1 MKLSTRLVLAG
12 AVLPAVALLG
22 TLAAVGLAMDRLL
35 LAELDRSLMAQAAVE
50 SVSLFDRVS
59 GPHLH
64 AQESPLR
71 ERVSTVSALYDADGT
86 LRVASPDRPDVPRR
100 LLAPSNLSVP
110 NLSVPRLTT
119 EGAHGQG
126 QFRVLLMAVSG
137 PDQRSWVLRLA
148 VSLERHRATR
158 IAFAKAAILVGLL
171 VAAGLFGAQA
181 FQVRL
186 LHRRIEGLASHMRRL
201 RSGDLDATPAADTTA
216 DVLGELRDLAAD
228 ATSRLRLARDDQ
240 RRLVADAAHELRTPL
255 AVLRT
260 DIDVTLRRERTADDL
275 RETLVR
281 VREETDRLG
290 TLARRLLDLAS
301 VRAEVREHQ
310 PLDVAALVKGAVEP
324 WIASAA
330 EKGLTLKIDVP
341 EAVTARCDPSGVRQV
356 IDNLL
361 ANALDFAPRGTA
373 VEVQLRALPHHWR
386 LSVRDRGPGVP
397 MDQREA
403 IFAPFHRLDR
413 QREGSGL
420 GLAIVREVVD
430 QHGGRAW
437 VEDAPGG
444 GALLTVEFEN
454 G

>member
-22 TLAAVGLAMDRLL
+22 TLAAVGLAMDRVL
-35 LAELDRSLMAQAAVE
+35 LAELDRSLLAQAAVE
-50 SVSLFDRVS
+50 SVSLFDRLS

-71 ERVSTVSALYDADGT
+71 ERVSTISALYDADGS

-100 LLAPSNLSVP
+100 MLAPP
-110 NLSVPRLTT
+110 NLTAPRLNT
-119 EGAHGQG
+119 EEAKGHGH
-126 QFRVLLMAVSG
+126 FRVLVMAVSG

-330 EKGLTLKIDVP
+330 ERGLTLKIDLP

-373 VEVQLRALPHHWR
+373 VEVQLRALPQHWR
-386 LSVRDRGPGVP
+386 LLVRDRGPGVP

>member
-1 MKLSTRLVLAG
+1 
-12 AVLPAVALLG
+12 VLPAVALLG

-50 SVSLFDRVS
+50 SVSLFDRLS

-71 ERVSTVSALYDADGT
+71 ERVSTISALYDADGA

-100 LLAPSNLSVP
+100 MLAPP
-110 NLSVPRLTT
+110 NLAAPRLNT
-119 EGAHGQG
+119 EEAQGHGH
-126 QFRVLLMAVSG
+126 FRVLVMAVSG
-137 PDQRSWVLRLA
+137 PDQRAWVLRLA

-201 RSGDLDATPAADTTA
+201 RSGDLDASPAADSTA

-310 PLDVAALVKGAVEP
+310 PLDVAALVRGAVEP

-330 EKGLTLKIDVP
+330 EKGLTLQIDLP

-361 ANALDFAPRGTA
+361 ANALDFAPHGTA
-373 VEVQLRALPHHWR
+373 VEVRLRALPHHWR
-386 LSVRDRGPGVP
+386 LQVRDHGPGVP
-397 MDQREA
+397 KDQREA

-430 QHGGRAW
+430 QHAGRAW

-444 GALLTVEFEN
+444 GALLTVEFEI

>member
-35 LAELDRSLMAQAAVE
+35 LAEMDRSLMAQAAVE
-50 SVSLFDRVS
+50 SVSLFDRLS

-71 ERVSTVSALYDADGT
+71 ERVSTISALYDADGV

-100 LLAPSNLSVP
+100 MLAPP
-110 NLSVPRLTT
+110 NLAAPRLIT
-119 EGAHGQG
+119 EEAQG
-126 QFRVLLMAVSG
+126 HEHFRVLVMAVSG
-137 PDQRSWVLRLA
+137 PDQRPWVLRLA

-201 RSGDLDATPAADTTA
+201 RSGDLDATPAADSTA

-260 DIDVTLRRERTADDL
+260 DIDVTLRRERTAADL

-330 EKGLTLKIDVP
+330 EKGLTLKIDLP

-373 VEVQLRALPHHWR
+373 VDVQLRALPHHWR
-386 LSVRDRGPGVP
+386 LLVRDRGPGVP
-397 MDQREA
+397 VDQREA
-403 IFAPFHRLDR
+403 VFAPFHRLDR

-430 QHGGRAW
+430 QHNGRAW

-444 GALLTVEFEN
+444 GALLTVEFEI

>member
-50 SVSLFDRVS
+50 SVSLFDRMS

-71 ERVSTVSALYDADGT
+71 ERVSTISALYDADGA

-100 LLAPSNLSVP
+100 MLAPPDLAA
-110 NLSVPRLTT
+110 PRLTT
-119 EGAHGQG
+119 EDAHDHGH
-126 QFRVLLMAVSG
+126 FRVLVMAVSG

-260 DIDVTLRRERTADDL
+260 DIDVTLRRERTAADL

-330 EKGLTLKIDVP
+330 EKGLTLKIDLP

-386 LSVRDRGPGVP
+386 LLVRDRGPGVP
-397 MDQREA
+397 IDQREA

>member
-35 LAELDRSLMAQAAVE
+35 LAELDRSLLAQAAVE
-50 SVSLFDRVS
+50 SVSLFDRLS

-71 ERVSTVSALYDADGT
+71 ERVSTISALYDADGS

-100 LLAPSNLSVP
+100 MLAPP
-110 NLSVPRLTT
+110 NLTAPRLNT
-119 EGAHGQG
+119 EEAKGHGH
-126 QFRVLLMAVSG
+126 FRVLVMAVSG

-330 EKGLTLKIDVP
+330 ERGLTLKIDLP

-373 VEVQLRALPHHWR
+373 VEVQLRALPQHWR
-386 LSVRDRGPGVP
+386 LLVRDRGPGVP